1 MIDAGAKTLTKDAP
15 AYLPGFAAIPELSAV
30 VDRVSDYHGVCETP
44 EGGPLPDVGQVV
56 LAVPNHICP
65 VVDLF
70 GTFLVAREG
79 EIVDTWR
86 VDARGRSG

>member
-1 MIDAGAKTLTKDAP
+1 
-15 AYLPGFAAIPELSAV
+15 
-30 VDRVSDYHGVCETP
+30 
-44 EGGPLPDVGQVV
+44 VV

-70 GTFLVAREG
+70 ATFLVARNG
-79 EIVDTWR
+79 AIVDTWR